1 MPFRASTRKDAP
13 LNRIERFAVG
23 ATDDSEIDMIHIPGA
38 EMLMRVAPGSSMR
51 LVDLRQLSVHQLN
64 SLLDEEAALWRS
76 ELHWDY
82 QFSIDL
88 IKKFLDM
95 HSLAGVVA
103 YEDERPAGY
112 GFYVVEDHKGMLGG
126 LFVSPRYAQ
135 TGIGEQILG
144 DIVQTLR
151 GTPQVTRIEAQLMP
165 FGASLEGLLTRNDF
179 RLFPRHFML
188 YDLGGHVSASTA
200 SSPGLRI
207 ERWHEKH
214 MAPCAEL
221 IHLTYANH
229 IDGAINDQ
237 YRSQAGAVKFLKNI
251 VILPGCGQ
259 FEARAS
265 FVLRDELSAQLIG
278 VVLTSMVAPG
288 VGHTTQ
294 LCVLPGHQG
303 HGLGR
308 RLMLAA
314 MDALKEQRATEL
326 SLTVTSSNERA
337 VKLYEELGFRKLK
350 TFVAGVWAA

>member
-1 MPFRASTRKDAP
+1 
-13 LNRIERFAVG
+13 
-23 ATDDSEIDMIHIPGA
+23 MIHIPGA
-38 EMLMRVAPGSSMR
+38 QMLMRVAPGSSMR
-51 LVDLRQLSVHQLN
+51 LVDLRQLSVHQLS
-64 SLLDEEAALWRS
+64 SLLDEEAALWRA

-82 QFSIDL
+82 QFSIEL
-88 IKKFLDM
+88 IKKFLDS

-103 YEDERPAGY
+103 MEGERPAGY

-126 LFVSPRYAQ
+126 LFVSPKYAES
-135 TGIGEQILG
+135 GVGEQILA
-144 DIVQTLR
+144 DIVLTLR

-165 FGASLEGLLTRNDF
+165 FGASLEQLLARNDF

-188 YDLGGHVSASTA
+188 YELAGHVKKLEEYA
-200 SSPGLRI
+200 PGLRM
-207 ERWHEKH
+207 ERWHERH
-214 MAPCAEL
+214 MTACAEL

-237 YRSQAGAVKFLKNI
+237 YRSRAGAMKFLKNI

-259 FEARAS
+259 FETRAS
-265 FVLRDELSAQLIG
+265 FVLRDELSDQLVG

-308 RLMLAA
+308 RLMLAS
-314 MDALKEQRATEL
+314 MDALKEQKASEL